1 MIYSNIIHLS
11 TTCMEHRQGFEPKKH
26 RRSDNINSLTCL
38 HAMNHIHP
46 HLPVPYPSVSL
57 CLNPQ
62 FQTNRF
68 LFTRDCA
75 NVFCSSRSISSDG
88 VKPYKNGDEVCH
100 WYTYHVRIGTSDMVW
115 SLSPQTVAW
124 LSSIIHRQR
133 GFTPFR
139 MISNAPFIGTC
150 LLVTSSPLVTT
161 RYWSKDKRWSLS
173 CGSCH
178 RKHPWQLKRHHSA
191 SVQLWK
197 KSCTSWFSSFG
208 SLSHYLRSLYI
219 PKKCM
224 ISSINRTCIDLY
236 DVSASGHG
244 WFKQGLEEKLAI
256 LWRRYCNHVIL
267 LHVLFDEQWLF
278 SQVSIWKSTA
288 LSPLSLS
295 YSVRNLTI
303 PFESLES
310 FHFSTPSIQR
320 APHTCFEWVR
330 PRRHSPKS
338 AINHVMRNR
347 IAWFCIA
354 GGRLQVQVQLIRKKN
369 MYFRQISARSFK
381 GSMYELPMALQFPT
395 YFQSLAKDRKPIAR
409 PSPAHQVVKMILLI
423 SEEFLVSSCGM

>member
-1 MIYSNIIHLS
+1 M
-11 TTCMEHRQGFEPKKH
+11 K
-26 RRSDNINSLTCL
+26 LTC
-38 HAMNHIHP
+38 
-46 HLPVPYPSVSL
+46 
-57 CLNPQ
+57 
-62 FQTNRF
+62 
-68 LFTRDCA
+68 
-75 NVFCSSRSISSDG
+75 
-88 VKPYKNGDEVCH
+88 
-100 WYTYHVRIGTSDMVW
+100 
-115 SLSPQTVAW
+115 LSPQTVAW

-133 GFTPFR
+133 VFTPFR
-139 MISNAPFIGTC
+139 MISISNAPFIGTC

-178 RKHPWQLKRHHSA
+178 RKHPWQLNRHHSA

-338 AINHVMRNR
+338 AINHVMGNR

-354 GGRLQVQVQLIRKKN
+354 GGRLQVQVQLIREKKTCISDIFLQDLSKVLCTSCQWLCN
-369 MYFRQISARSFK
+369 SQLTFRVWQKIENLSRDPPQRTKLSKWSFWSLK
-381 GSMYELPMALQFPT
+381 NSLSYHVACGALCLN
-395 YFQSLAKDRKPIAR
+395 SGNWELAKKRREWCNI
-409 PSPAHQVVKMILLI
+409 QQIFILLRSKSSVPFKWRPI
-423 SEEFLVSSCGM
+423 FWLFVCQPTQKTQVSSDAPGRFQYGKTSVNFW